1 MAKPT
6 PLPFYDEF
14 MTIFKNHNISNWEA
28 KDFVKLIM
36 GSNVKINKKNQ
47 FEIYKALKI
56 LVRYKYLSIDPSQ
69 STQNR
74 FSYCETELMNELRV
88 SPILNKLGQIFEL
101 KELELLKQIQEKEHN
116 ISFIKSLCEDNPEVT
131 DFLNKK
137 IEKLNDEISL
147 IKSNISLM
155 ENILA

>member
-28 KDFVKLIM
+28 KDFVKLII

-47 FEIYKALKI
+47 FEIYRALKI
-56 LVRYKYLSIDPSQ
+56 LVRYKYLSINPTQ
-69 STQNR
+69 STQKR
-74 FSYCETELMNELRV
+74 FIYCETELIKELRI
-88 SPILNKLGQIFEL
+88 SPIRNKLGQIFEL
-101 KELELLKQIQEKEHN
+101 KELELLKQIQEKEYN

-155 ENILA
+155 EDIWT

>member
-36 GSNVKINKKNQ
+36 GNNVKINKKNQ

-56 LVRYKYLSIDPSQ
+56 LVRYKYLSIDPSK

-116 ISFIKSLCEDNPEVT
+116 ISCIKSLCEDNPEVT

>member
-1 MAKPT
+1 M
-6 PLPFYDEF
+6 
-14 MTIFKNHNISNWEA
+14 
-28 KDFVKLIM
+28 
-36 GSNVKINKKNQ
+36 
-47 FEIYKALKI
+47 
-56 LVRYKYLSIDPSQ
+56 SIDPSQ

-74 FSYCETELMNELRV
+74 FSYCETELMNELRL
-88 SPILNKLGQIFEL
+88 SPIRNKLGQIFEL
-101 KELELLKQIQEKEHN
+101 KELELLKQIQEKQHN

>member
-36 GSNVKINKKNQ
+36 GNNVKINKKNQ

-56 LVRYKYLSIDPSQ
+56 LVRYKYLSDVD
-69 STQNR
+69 
-74 FSYCETELMNELRV
+74 L
-88 SPILNKLGQIFEL
+88 
-101 KELELLKQIQEKEHN
+101 
-116 ISFIKSLCEDNPEVT
+116 
-131 DFLNKK
+131 
-137 IEKLNDEISL
+137 
-147 IKSNISLM
+147 
-155 ENILA
+155 